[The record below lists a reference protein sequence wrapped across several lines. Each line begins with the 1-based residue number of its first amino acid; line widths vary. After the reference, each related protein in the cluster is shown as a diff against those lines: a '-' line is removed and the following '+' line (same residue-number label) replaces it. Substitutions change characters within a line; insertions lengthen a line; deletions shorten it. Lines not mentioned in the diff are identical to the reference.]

1 MAALIVRRF
10 FYMLV
15 TLFFVSIVGFFII
28 NLPEGSYIDVFIQER
43 QMQGNDTSEAEINAV
58 TRRFGLDEPIVYVQ
72 YVKWISGFVRGD
84 FGRSFQYNR
93 DVSELLWDRLAF
105 TMVISIASLILTW
118 SIAIPIGVYSATHQ
132 YSPGDHAVTVPGLAG
147 LSIPNFMLALI
158 LMVFASQV
166 LDQEVGGLY
175 SQAFLDATMSWA
187 KFVDLLK
194 HIWIPTLVVATGG
207 TAGLIRMMR
216 GNLLDI
222 LNMQYVQAARARGL
236 REPKVIV
243 KHAVRNAVHPL
254 IMLLGM
260 SLPQIISGATVVSIV
275 LSLPTTGPLYFNALQ
290 QKDMY
295 LAVTFL
301 MFLSIA
307 LVIGNFLAD
316 VLLAWIDPR
325 IRFT

>member
-1 MAALIVRRF
+1 MLSFIARRF
-10 FYMLV
+10 VYMVITIL
-15 TLFFVSIVGFFII
+15 FVSVMGFTII
-28 NLPEGSYIDVFIQER
+28 NLPPGSYLDYYIAQLEA
-43 QMQGNDTSEAEINAV
+43 QGTLTSQSQIETL
-58 TRRFGLDEPIVYVQ
+58 TRRYGLDEPAHRQ
-72 YVKWISGFVRGD
+72 YLKWFAGFFRGD

-93 DVSELLWDRLAF
+93 EVRELIWERLSF
-105 TMVISIASLILTW
+105 TIIISLASLMLTW
-118 SIAIPIGVYSATHQ
+118 IIAIPIGVYSATHQ
-132 YSPGDHAVTVPGLAG
+132 YSTGDHVFTVLGLAG
-147 LSIPNFMLALI
+147 LSIPNFMLALVM
-158 LMVFASQV
+158 MVFASQV
-166 LDQEVGGLY
+166 LGQEVGGLY
-175 SQAFLDATMSWA
+175 SQEYLDAPMSFA

-194 HIWIPTLVVATGG
+194 HLWIPVVVVATGG

-236 REPKVIV
+236 SERKVIV

-260 SLPQIISGATVVSIV
+260 SLPGIISGATVVAIV

-316 VLLAWIDPR
+316 ILLAWVDPR
-325 IRFT
+325 IRVN

>member
-1 MAALIVRRF
+1 MLTYIARRF
-10 FYMLV
+10 ATMMV
-15 TLFFVSIVGFFII
+15 TIVFVSVMGFIII
-28 NLPEGSYIDVFIQER
+28 NLPPGSYLDYYIEQLEE
-43 QMQGNDTSEAEINAV
+43 QGTTTADSQIESLK
-58 TRRFGLDEPIVYVQ
+58 RRYGLDEPPTMQ
-72 YVKWISGFVRGD
+72 YLKWFSGFFRGD

-93 DVSELLWDRLAF
+93 DVSELLWDRLGF
-105 TMVISIASLILTW
+105 TMVISMSSLVLTW
-118 SIAIPIGVYSATHQ
+118 LIAIPIGVYSATHQ
-132 YSPGDHAVTVPGLAG
+132 YSAADHAFTVLGLAG
-147 LSIPNFMLALI
+147 LSVPNFMLALV

-166 LDQEVGGLY
+166 LGQEVGGLY
-175 SQAFLDATMSWA
+175 SQAFLDEPMSWA

-194 HIWIPTLVVATGG
+194 HLWIPTFVVATGG